1 MGLAAL
7 WLKYAYSVPAYF
19 YLHTDWM
26 MFAEKTLKLKNDNL
40 DNFRRIL
47 RTFYK
52 AFDGIFVLN
61 NEHKKWLTGKDMGF
75 NSSKVFLTSHWVEE
89 IFKPHKTNKE
99 EVFGVSSTTPVI
111 LFSGRLSEEK
121 GVMDIPEIMNIVKQK
136 YPDTKIAF
144 AGIGPKEN
152 QLKTLLPDAI
162 FLGWVDHTMLPKV
175 YSAADIL
182 VLPSRF
188 DTFGCVVLEAL
199 SCGLPVIAYNNK
211 GPKDIINNGLNGYL
225 VKNETEMAQKI
236 IELISNPLLLNLF
249 RNQSLLRAYEFKP
262 DTIMKQF
269 VNDLNSAA

>member
-1 MGLAAL
+1 
-7 WLKYAYSVPAYF
+7 
-19 YLHTDWM
+19 
-26 MFAEKTLKLKNDNL
+26 
-40 DNFRRIL
+40 
-47 RTFYK
+47 
-52 AFDGIFVLN
+52 
-61 NEHKKWLTGKDMGF
+61 
-75 NSSKVFLTSHWVEE
+75 
-89 IFKPHKTNKE
+89 
-99 EVFGVSSTTPVI
+99 
-111 LFSGRLSEEK
+111 
-121 GVMDIPEIMNIVKQK
+121 
-136 YPDTKIAF
+136 
-144 AGIGPKEN
+144 
-152 QLKTLLPDAI
+152 LKTLLPDAI